1 MKFLKPLA
9 LVSVLVGASTLP
21 LLAQDALDGAIK
33 ARQSQMQLYA
43 FNLGQLGAMA
53 KGSVDYDADAAKAAA
68 GNLVKLTSLAAGPM
82 WLPGSDN
89 SAKTNSRA
97 LPELWQNF
105 PDVGAKAKAAAD
117 AAVALEMAAGTSLEA
132 LQGAMGAMGGACGAC
147 HKAYRAP

>member
-1 MKFLKPLA
+1 MKNLK
-9 LVSVLVGASTLP
+9 TLGIAFVAVAAFGIP
-21 LLAQDALDGAIK
+21 VLAQDAADRAIT

-53 KGSVDYDADAAKAAA
+53 KGTVDYDADAATAAA

-82 WLPGSDN
+82 WVPGSDN
-89 SAKTNSRA
+89 GAKKDTRA
-97 LPELWQNF
+97 LPAIWQNF
-105 PDVGAKAKAAAD
+105 PDVGAKVKAASD

-132 LQGAMGAMGGACGAC
+132 LQGAMGAMGGACAAC